1 MWRRA
6 CRMGWLA
13 GGPPSWQSWRVSE
26 PVEKLEEL
34 VPEWLN
40 LPDVA
45 EQLGVRI
52 TRVHSL
58 LEERALVAVRVTERG
73 VRSVPADFLMDGAVL
88 DSLKGTVFVLVD
100 SGFKDEEIIRWLY
113 TPDSSLPGRPIDALR
128 EGRKTEIRRRA
139 QAAAW

>member
-1 MWRRA
+1 
-6 CRMGWLA
+6 
-13 GGPPSWQSWRVSE
+13 VSE
-26 PVEKLEEL
+26 PEKKLEDL

-45 EQLGVRI
+45 ERLGVRI

-58 LEERALVAVRVTERG
+58 LEERALVAARITDRG
-73 VRSVPADFLMDGAVL
+73 VRSVPAEFLVDGSVL
-88 DSLKGTVFVLVD
+88 DSLKGTVSVLAD
-100 SGFKDEEIIRWLY
+100 SGYSDEEIIRWLY
-113 TPDSSLPGRPIDALR
+113 TPDSSLPGRPVDALR